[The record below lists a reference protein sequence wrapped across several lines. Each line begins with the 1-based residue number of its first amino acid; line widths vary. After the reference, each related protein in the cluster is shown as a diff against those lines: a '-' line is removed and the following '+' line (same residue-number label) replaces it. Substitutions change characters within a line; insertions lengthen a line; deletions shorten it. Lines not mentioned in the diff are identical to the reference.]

1 MNTVARE
8 CVIEFEEKKSK
19 FIGYIKPI
27 STKREAE
34 DFIEMIK
41 MMHPTATHNCSAYKV
56 TEEGQEYYKV
66 DDDGEPG
73 GTAGK
78 PMGEILNLL
87 EVDNLV
93 VVATRYFGGVK
104 LGAGGLVRNYAKTAK
119 LAVQEAGIVEY
130 VETKKYVLDFPY
142 DKVNEIESIIGG
154 DNGEVMEKEYLDRV
168 TYRINVRSET
178 AEKLREIRD
187 IVMFEI

>member
-1 MNTVARE
+1 MNTIARE
-8 CVIEFEEKKSK
+8 CMIEFEEKKSK
-19 FIGYIKPI
+19 FIGYVKPVSTKGEAEEFI
-27 STKREAE
+27 ST
-34 DFIEMIK
+34 IK
-41 MMHPTATHNCSAYKV
+41 MMHPSATHNCSAYKV
-56 TEEGQEYYKV
+56 FDDGQEYFKV

-130 VETKKYVLDFPY
+130 IERKKYVLDFAY
-142 DKVNEIESIIGG
+142 DRVNEVDSVISSEG
-154 DNGEVMEKEYLDRV
+154 GEVLEKEYLDRV
-168 TYRINVRSET
+168 TYRVSVEKGT

-187 IVMFEI
+187 IVIFEI